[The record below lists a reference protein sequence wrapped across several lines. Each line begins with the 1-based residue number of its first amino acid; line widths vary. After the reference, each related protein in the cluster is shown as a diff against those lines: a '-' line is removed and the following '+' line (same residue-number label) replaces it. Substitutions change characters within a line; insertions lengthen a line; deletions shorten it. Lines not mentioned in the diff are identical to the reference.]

1 MEYNKNTKKNTREN
15 SGVRGEAGRGVQ
27 VEAERK
33 NSLQQLSPCRNVKLP
48 HAAQVCAS
56 RSSNSNSYTNNNNNK
71 RGGSKKMKTIKI
83 IFTRTFSVLE
93 CCSCCFCR
101 FFLLFMKELKN

>member
-1 MEYNKNTKKNTREN
+1 MKTEKTVEYEARE
-15 SGVRGEAGRGVQ
+15 GVA
-27 VEAERK
+27 ARK

-56 RSSNSNSYTNNNNNK
+56 SGSNNNSYTNNNNNM

-83 IFTRTFSVLE
+83 IFTRTFAVVSVSVAVLVV
-93 CCSCCFCR
+93 
-101 FFLLFMKELKN
+101 FFFIIVYE